1 MDAMNTIHYGEGD
14 RFDVDRW
21 IKQKRL
27 HECIEAIEEGPPN
40 LLSKIDEARKIV
52 WDLPEWAE
60 QAIERGKKK
69 LLEKE
74 LKRIEEGELD
84 VPPRYHAEKL
94 LGPTESY
101 RLEEAIRKGERALLG
116 KYITRI
122 RNGEVYLADHGDCN
136 TVNWISISARSLA
149 KKCGVGKDVLEEALK
164 EGRPKR
170 LDKYLQSIEKGDTY
184 WAPDAKELAEEGGL
198 DAGKVEKALEKWA
211 GVVKQRELG
220 ELEEDLNRIK
230 TGRWQWLIEP
240 AKKLAEKYNIDPGVV
255 EGAAA
260 EGAERQLAKRANNY
274 VK

>member
-1 MDAMNTIHYGEGD
+1 MDGEGD
-14 RFDVDRW
+14 RFEEDRW
-21 IKQKRL
+21 AKQKRL
-27 HECIEAIEEGPPN
+27 HECIEALEEGPPN
-40 LLSKIDEARKIV
+40 LFDKIEEARHIK
-52 WDLPEWAE
+52 WNLPEWAK
-60 QAIERGKKK
+60 QGIERGKKK

-74 LKRIEEGELD
+74 LKRIEEGNLNT
-84 VPPRYHAEKL
+84 VPVYHVERL
-94 LGPTESY
+94 LLPTESY
-101 RLEEAIRKGERALLG
+101 RLEEAIQKGERALLD
-116 KYITRI
+116 KYVHRI

-149 KKCGVGKDVLEEALK
+149 KKCGVGEDVLEEALK

-211 GVVKQRELG
+211 GLVKQRELG

-230 TGRWQWLIEP
+230 TGRWQWLTEP